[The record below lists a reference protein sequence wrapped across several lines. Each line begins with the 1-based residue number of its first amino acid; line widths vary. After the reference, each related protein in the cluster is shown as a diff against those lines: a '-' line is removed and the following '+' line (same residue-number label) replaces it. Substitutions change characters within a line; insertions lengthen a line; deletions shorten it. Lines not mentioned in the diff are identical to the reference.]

1 MNETP
6 NASCDE
12 QVLDWRDLVGLDD
25 SWIKLKALLE
35 SNRLPQVILFD
46 GRAGIG
52 KRRLMAKLVAGL
64 FCADACGHCTSCK
77 EIQNRSSDEVLWIDG
92 DGGQIKIEAA
102 EAIQEHLSLR
112 SSSVFQHNGHRSF
125 GGAERVV
132 VVSDI
137 ENMGVRAANRLLK
150 TIEEPPFG
158 SRIILSTSRLFK
170 VMDTIRSRAVKWH
183 VPPPPLG
190 ASLSWLQTK
199 LAVYGLEPMTDA
211 QLTEMLKRNG
221 LAPGLVLT
229 WLERYKQSDWVK
241 DADHIF
247 DALIVESSFEKISSV
262 ANTLM
267 RQHKVGIAEFIDHVE
282 LALHRAYRR
291 LHGID
296 GHDSTDVTNHTIEAN
311 SFSIDQV
318 RRKRRALSE
327 ARRLAVGGKIPLNI
341 QLLAEVLSGA

>member
-25 SWIKLKALLE
+25 SWIKLKALIE
-35 SNRLPQVILFD
+35 SDRLPQVILFD

-64 FCADACGHCTSCK
+64 FCADTCGHCHSCK

-112 SSSVFQHNGHRSF
+112 SSSVFQRDGNRPF
-125 GGAERVV
+125 AATERVV

-150 TIEEPPFG
+150 TIEEPPSG
-158 SRIILSTSRLFK
+158 SRIILSTSRFFQ
-170 VMDTIRSRAVKWH
+170 VIDTIRSRAVKWH

-190 ASLSWLQTK
+190 ASLGWLQTK
-199 LAVYGLEPMTDA
+199 LALYGLEPMTDA

-229 WLERYKQSDWVK
+229 WLERYQQLDWLKNSDR
-241 DADHIF
+241 IF

-262 ANTLM
+262 ANTLV

-282 LALHRAYRR
+282 LALHRVYRR
-291 LHGID
+291 LHGFEGGD
-296 GHDSTDVTNHTIEAN
+296 GIDVTTHTMKAN
-311 SFSIDQV
+311 FFDRSSAKEKKSFIQS
-318 RRKRRALSE
+318 KALSGWRKNS
-327 ARRLAVGGKIPLNI
+327 AKYPVAC
-341 QLLAEVLSGA
+341 